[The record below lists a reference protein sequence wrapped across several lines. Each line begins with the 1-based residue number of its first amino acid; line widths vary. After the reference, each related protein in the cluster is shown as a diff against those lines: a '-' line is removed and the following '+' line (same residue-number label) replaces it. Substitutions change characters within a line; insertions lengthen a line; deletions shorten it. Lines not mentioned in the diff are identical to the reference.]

1 MTSSS
6 PTASCTVL
14 RLLALLFLL
23 AALLLLRQPLFGQT
37 ASVTPDT
44 QTIAAAPTRFSI
56 VTEGA
61 PRGSA
66 PDVLL
71 LPGLASSRD
80 VYAAES
86 KLLTTHYRLH
96 LVQLAG
102 FAGEPAGPNA
112 TGPILSPVV
121 EQLHQYITDNHLQP
135 LPVIG
140 HSMGGLLALMLAQ
153 APEDVSKLLI
163 VDTLPFYGLVFNP
176 AATVD
181 SIRPQAQA
189 MHGQF
194 VAMPNDQ
201 FAESAPAFTNRLVK
215 DPEGQ
220 RLVTASSIAS
230 DRTVFANAMLE
241 DLGTDIRPQLAT
253 IKTPMT
259 LLYPYETAEGPAD
272 QVTALYTTAYAA
284 KPNLKVTRIDD
295 SRHFIMY
302 DQPTAFD
309 KAVQVFLNPD
319 YRASQ
324 ITGSETIPIHRI
336 PSER

>member
-6 PTASCTVL
+6 STASCTAL

-23 AALLLLRQPLFGQT
+23 AAILLLRQPLFGQST
-37 ASVTPDT
+37 TPTKPAT
-44 QTIAAAPTRFSI
+44 QTITTAPTRFSVVI
-56 VTEGA
+56 EGA
-61 PRGSA
+61 PRGTA

-71 LPGLASSRD
+71 IPGLASSRD
-80 VYAAES
+80 VYAAEA
-86 KLLTTHYRLH
+86 KLLKTNYRLH

-121 EQLHQYITDNHLQP
+121 EQLHQYITHNHLQP
-135 LPVIG
+135 IPVIG

-153 APEDVSKLLI
+153 AHPEDISKLLI

-176 AATVD
+176 TATVD

-189 MHGQF
+189 IHDQF
-194 VAMPNDQ
+194 IALPNDQ
-201 FAESAPAFTNRLVK
+201 FAAGQPLYTNRLVK

-220 RLVTASSIAS
+220 RQVSASSIAS

-241 DLGTDIRPQLAT
+241 DLGTDLRPQLAT

-259 LLYPYETAEGPAD
+259 LLYPYEAAQGSPE
-272 QVTALYTTAYAA
+272 QVAALYTTAYST
-284 KPNLKVTRIDD
+284 KPNLQLIRIDD

-302 DQPTAFD
+302 DQPAAFD
-309 KAVQVFLNPD
+309 KAVQAFLQSKP
-319 YRASQ
+319 
-324 ITGSETIPIHRI
+324 
-336 PSER
+336 